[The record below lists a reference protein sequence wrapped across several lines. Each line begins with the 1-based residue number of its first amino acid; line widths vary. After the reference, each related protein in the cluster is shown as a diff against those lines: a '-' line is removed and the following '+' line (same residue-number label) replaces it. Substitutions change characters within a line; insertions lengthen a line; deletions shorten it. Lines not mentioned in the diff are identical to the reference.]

1 VTRKNGWEDSSNSP
15 DWVDVQGMMRAIQA
29 VHSGLIECVI
39 SPLGTGFGSGVSVVC
54 RMRFDVLPGSSI
66 PSVVEVDRPWP
77 CNEHKTMAS
86 HVYSLIY
93 TLDYEVSKIYNQEGL
108 WK

>member
-1 VTRKNGWEDSSNSP
+1 MRKDGWENSTNSP

-29 VHSGLIECVI
+29 VHSGRIEIVV
-39 SPLGTGFGSGVSVVC
+39 SPLGTGFGSGVDVHC
-54 RMRFDVLPGSSI
+54 RMLFDVLPGSQV
-66 PSVVEVDRPWP
+66 PPVVEVNRPWP
-77 CNEHKTMAS
+77 CNEHKSMAS

-93 TLDYEVSKIYNQEGL
+93 ELDFQISKVYNQEGL